1 MTFRRIAVLG
11 AGGFIG
17 SHLVP
22 ALLAR
27 FGATIDAV
35 DIDFKKLDRS
45 DPRIVVTKARV
56 EEPALVRDIVGRCD
70 VVVSL
75 TALCNP
81 ALYSTSPLEVIDASY
96 THLVPL
102 VQACARYRVRLLHFS
117 TAEVYGRFAIDGAGE
132 RTAEMNEDTSAMLLG
147 PVNRERWSYAC
158 AKQLLERVIWAH
170 GAHGGLEFTIVR
182 PFNVIGPRMDYV
194 PGVDGEGIPRVLP
207 SFIGALFSGSEL
219 LLVDGGH
226 QRRAF
231 LSTRDLTEA
240 VCLMLE
246 RREASRGQIFNV
258 GNPANDVGIRE
269 LAERLAAE
277 FCARVPGAPAP
288 RLRDIPA
295 KDFYGEGYDDSE
307 QRVPDIGK
315 AKRLLGWAPKDALA
329 DMLPGI
335 MEDYLRRYS
344 SVLLLRRASRHADA
358 CATSAPAEVVS
369 LEPAA
374 RTSTG

>member
-1 MTFRRIAVLG
+1 MTIRRIAVLG
-11 AGGFIG
+11 AGGFLG

-35 DIDFKKLDRS
+35 DVDFRKLDRS
-45 DPRIVVTKARV
+45 DPRVVATRARV

-70 VVVSL
+70 VVISL

-81 ALYSTSPLEVIDASY
+81 SLYSTSPLEVIDASY

-102 VQACARYRVRLLHFS
+102 VEACARYRVRLIHFS
-117 TAEVYGRFAIDGAGE
+117 TAEVYGRLAVDSAGE
-132 RTAEMNEDTSAMLLG
+132 RTELMNEDTSGLLLG

-170 GAHGGLEFTIVR
+170 GTHGDLEFSIVR

-219 LLVDGGH
+219 PLVDGGT

-231 LSTRDLTEA
+231 MSTRDLSEA

-246 RREASRGQIFNV
+246 RREAARCQIFNV
-258 GNPANDVGIRE
+258 GNPGNDVSIRE

-277 FCARVPGAPAP
+277 FRLRAPGAPEP
-288 RLRDIPA
+288 RLRDVSA
-295 KDFYGEGYDDSE
+295 RDFYGDGYDDSE

-315 AKRLLGWAPKDALA
+315 AMRLLGWNPRDTL
-329 DMLPGI
+329 DEMIPGI

-344 SVLLLRRASRHADA
+344 SLFLLRRVTRPEEVPVPVVR
-358 CATSAPAEVVS
+358 TSA
-369 LEPAA
+369 
-374 RTSTG
+374 G

>member
-1 MTFRRIAVLG
+1 MTLRRIAVLG
-11 AGGFIG
+11 AGGFLG

-22 ALLAR
+22 ALVQR
-27 FGATIDAV
+27 FGAVVDAV
-35 DIDFKKLDRS
+35 DVDFRKLDRS
-45 DPRIVVTKARV
+45 DPRIVPTRARV
-56 EEPALVRDIVGRCD
+56 EDPALIRDIVGRCD

-102 VQACARYRVRLLHFS
+102 VQACARYRIRLIHFS
-117 TAEVYGRFAIDGAGE
+117 TAEVYGRFAVDTAGD
-132 RTAEMNEDTSAMLLG
+132 RTVEMNEDTSAMLLG

-170 GAHGGLEFTIVR
+170 GVHGGLEFTVVR
-182 PFNVIGPRMDYV
+182 PFNVIGTRMDYV

-207 SFIGALFSGSEL
+207 SFIGALFSGSDL
-219 LLVDGGH
+219 KLVDGGH

-231 LSTRDLTEA
+231 MSTRDLTEA

-258 GNPANDVGIRE
+258 GNPDNDVSIRE
-269 LAERLAAE
+269 LAERLSAE
-277 FCARVPGAPAP
+277 FRARVPGAAEP
-288 RLRDIPA
+288 RLCEVSA
-295 KDFYGEGYDDSE
+295 KDFYGDGYDDSE
-307 QRVPDIGK
+307 RRVPDIGK
-315 AKRLLGWAPKDALA
+315 ARRLLGWAPKDGL
-329 DMLPGI
+329 DVMLPSI

-344 SVLLLRRASRHADA
+344 SLVLLRRASR
-358 CATSAPAEVVS
+358 APEAAPVQGV
-369 LEPAA
+369 A
-374 RTSTG
+374 RTSPG

>member
-1 MTFRRIAVLG
+1 MTSRRIAVLG
-11 AGGFIG
+11 AGGFLG

-22 ALLAR
+22 ALAER
-27 FGATIDAV
+27 FDATIDAV
-35 DIDFKKLDRS
+35 DVDFRKLDRS
-45 DPRIVVTKARV
+45 DPRVVVTRARV
-56 EEPALVRDIVGRCD
+56 EEPALVRDIVGRSD
-70 VVVSL
+70 VVISL

-81 ALYSTSPLEVIDASY
+81 SLYSTSPLEVIHASY

-102 VQACARYRVRLLHFS
+102 VEACARYQVRLVHFS
-117 TAEVYGRFAIDGAGE
+117 TAEVYGRLAVDPSGE
-132 RTAEMNEDTSAMLLG
+132 HTAEMNEDTSGLLLG
-147 PVNRERWSYAC
+147 PVNRERWSYSC

-170 GAHGGLEFTIVR
+170 GAHGELEFSIVR

-219 LLVDGGH
+219 KLVDGGE

-231 LSTRDLTEA
+231 MSTRDLTEA
-240 VCLMLE
+240 VCLLLE
-246 RREASRGQIFNV
+246 RREASRNQIFNV
-258 GNPANDVGIRE
+258 GNPSNDVSIRE

-277 FCARVPGAPAP
+277 FRVRMPGAPEP
-288 RLRDIPA
+288 RLREVSA

-315 AKRLLGWAPKDALA
+315 ARRLLGWTPRDTLA

-344 SVLLLRRASRHADA
+344 SLFLLRRSSR
-358 CATSAPAEVVS
+358 PV
-369 LEPAA
+369 LESVTPPPP
-374 RTSTG
+374 TSTG

>member
-11 AGGFIG
+11 AGGFLG

-22 ALLAR
+22 ALLSR

-35 DIDFKKLDRS
+35 DVDFRKLDRTDS
-45 DPRIVVTKARV
+45 RIVTTRARV
-56 EEPALVRDIVGRCD
+56 EDPQLVRDIVGRCD
-70 VVVSL
+70 LVVSL

-102 VQACARYRVRLLHFS
+102 VQACTRYHVRLVHFS
-117 TAEVYGRFAIDGAGE
+117 TAEVYGRLAVDASGE
-132 RTAEMNEDTSAMLLG
+132 RAVSMNEDTSAMLLG
-147 PVNRERWSYAC
+147 PVNRERWSYSC

-170 GAHGGLEFTIVR
+170 GVHGGLEFSIVR
-182 PFNVIGPRMDYV
+182 PFNVIGPRMDFV
-194 PGVDGEGIPRVLP
+194 PGIDGEGIPRVLP
-207 SFIGALFSGSEL
+207 SFIGALFSGNDL
-219 LLVDGGH
+219 PLVDGGH

-231 LSTRDLTEA
+231 MSTRDLTEA
-240 VCLMLE
+240 VCSILE
-246 RREASRGQIFNV
+246 HREASRGQIFNV
-258 GNPANDVGIRE
+258 GNPANDLSIRE

-277 FCARVPGAPAP
+277 FRARVPGAPEP
-288 RLRDIPA
+288 RLRDVA
-295 KDFYGEGYDDSE
+295 ASDFYGDGYDDSE

-315 AKRLLGWAPKDALA
+315 ARRLLGWAPRDAID

-335 MEDYLRRYS
+335 MEDYLRRYP
-344 SVLLLRRASRHADA
+344 SVFLLRGASRPRDLH
-358 CATSAPAEVVS
+358 PLGPV
-369 LEPAA
+369 A